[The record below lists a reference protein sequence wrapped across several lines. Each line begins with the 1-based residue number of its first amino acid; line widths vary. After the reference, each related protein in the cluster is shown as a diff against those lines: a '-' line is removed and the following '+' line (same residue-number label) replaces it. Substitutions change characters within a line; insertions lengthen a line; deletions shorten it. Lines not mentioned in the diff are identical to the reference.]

1 MTHVK
6 GRRVFLSGPMTGL
19 PDWNRAA
26 FDDAEKRIREL
37 GAQEPHNPANFI
49 ERFESPS
56 HATCMYRSLVELVD
70 EEWSTEPG
78 YPTPWYD
85 LLVSLPGWEK
95 SAGARLERDVS
106 EACGIE
112 VCNLDEV
119 VE

>member
-26 FDDAEKRIREL
+26 FEEAEEQLVTCGIPL
-37 GAQEPHNPANFI
+37 GNIYNPGKIA
-49 ERFESPS
+49 ESMSRLS
-56 HATCMYRSLVELVD
+56 HDEALLRSIHAF
-70 EEWSTEPG
+70 STVLSNHKPL
-78 YPTPWYD
+78 YD

-95 SAGARLERDVS
+95 SAGARLEREVA